1 MNPFE
6 IRYAVFLFDDEEILH
21 HKEFFSKA
29 EMKMYA
35 DTQKGGFI
43 EACWIDLNNSKYL
56 IWIERD
62 YSGIEWEDN
71 FSTEALYLIKNYL
84 FPDTD
89 WMHKNR

>member
-21 HKEFFSKA
+21 HKEFGSKA

-35 DTQKGGFI
+35 DRQKEGFI
-43 EACWIDLNNSKYL
+43 EACWIDLTESKYL

-62 YSGIEWEDN
+62 DSGSEWEDN

-84 FPDTD
+84 FPNLD
-89 WMHKNR
+89 WKNKNR

>member
-43 EACWIDLNNSKYL
+43 EACWIDLNTIYFL
-56 IWIERD
+56 IWIGCTKID
-62 YSGIEWEDN
+62 K
-71 FSTEALYLIKNYL
+71 LIYL
-84 FPDTD
+84 F
-89 WMHKNR
+89 

>member
-1 MNPFE
+1 
-6 IRYAVFLFDDEEILH
+6 
-21 HKEFFSKA
+21 
-29 EMKMYA
+29 MKLYA
-35 DTQKGGFI
+35 DKQKDNYI
-43 EACWIDLNNSKYL
+43 EAGWNKIHEKKYL

-84 FPDTD
+84 FPDID